1 MTGTAELS
9 DQKSFE
15 QLKELLSYL
24 NSNPSMKIRVNGHT
38 DSVGSKKSNL
48 TLSNNRAKFIAK
60 YITMAG
66 INNDRIE
73 WKGFG
78 DEKPIAD
85 NESEDGRSQ
94 NRRVEFEII
103 P

>member
-1 MTGTAELS
+1 
-9 DQKSFE
+9 
-15 QLKELLSYL
+15 
-24 NSNPSMKIRVNGHT
+24 
-38 DSVGSKKSNL
+38 
-48 TLSNNRAKFIAK
+48 
-60 YITMAG
+60 MAG